1 MPISAYLGLFRINVI
16 FILAGR
22 LGAIVAH
29 GILGISSGFCVEWR
43 TAGKV

>member
-1 MPISAYLGLFRINVI
+1 MPISAYLGSFRINVI

-22 LGAIVAH
+22 LGPIVAH
-29 GILGISSGFCVEWR
+29 GILGASSGFRVESR